1 MNAQLKNAIQ
11 SVRGTVS
18 EEEWE
23 TRVNLAACYR
33 LMHEFGMTELISNHI
48 TARLPDNPG
57 HFLVNPYG
65 PLYNQMTASCM
76 IKLDVKGN
84 VLLNPNSALAH
95 SPSGYVI
102 HGAIHAA
109 RHEIDCV
116 IHAHTLSGMAVSA
129 MKCGL
134 LPIAQISMRWA
145 KGVSYHDYE
154 SIAND
159 VSEQKRLVNDLGA
172 NNAMILRNHGLLT
185 CGTSIAECFNSMYWL
200 KRACDLQVMMMSC
213 QTEMLV
219 PAQAIIDKTW
229 NSYQPGVR
237 RRWGE
242 LEWPALIQELDR
254 VDPSYRD

>member
-1 MNAQLKNAIQ
+1 MNAPLNNVMPH
-11 SVRGTVS
+11 VRERVS
-18 EEEWE
+18 AQEWE

-65 PLYNQMTASCM
+65 PLYNQMTASCL
-76 IKLDVKGN
+76 IKLDIEGN

-95 SPSGYVI
+95 SASGYVI

-109 RHEIDCV
+109 RHDVDCV
-116 IHAHTLSGMAVSA
+116 IHTHTLSGMAVSA

-134 LPIAQISMRWA
+134 LPIAQISMRWS

-159 VSEQKRLVNDLGA
+159 VAEQERLVEDLGA

-200 KRACDLQVMMMSC
+200 KRTCDLQVMMMSC
-213 QTEMLV
+213 QTATVV
-219 PAQAIIDKTW
+219 PSQAIIDKTW

-254 VDPSYRD
+254 VDPSYKN

>member
-1 MNAQLKNAIQ
+1 MNAPLKNAVA
-11 SVRGTVS
+11 SVREAVS
-18 EEEWE
+18 AEEWK
-23 TRVNLAACYR
+23 TRVDLAACYR
-33 LMHEFGMTELISNHI
+33 LMHYYGMSEMISNHI
-48 TARLPDNPG
+48 TARLPDNPD

-65 PLYNQMTASCM
+65 MLYNHMTASCL
-76 IKLDVKGN
+76 IKLDVAGN
-84 VLLNPNSALAH
+84 VLINPNSDLGA
-95 SPSGYVI
+95 SRTGFVI

-109 RHEIDCV
+109 RHDVDCV

-145 KGVSYHDYE
+145 RGVAYHDYE
-154 SIAND
+154 SIATD
-159 VSEQKRLVNDLGA
+159 LAEQERLVRDLGE

-185 CGTSIAECFNSMYWL
+185 CGPTIAECFNSMFWL

-213 QTEMLV
+213 HTEMVV
-219 PAQAIIDKTW
+219 PSPAVIDKTW

-237 RRWGE
+237 RNFGV

-254 VDPSYRD
+254 IDPSYRN